1 VSVATSPEEAVQYLR
16 TTQAIR
22 ERCGNILARGLEGR
36 LSHFAVDLDRLPAVI
51 DRVAE
56 LTKRRFPSLEVPPHS
71 RWGHF
76 RAGNVDRVAEL
87 RRALGA
93 VSTEARG
100 RAQLDLV
107 VTSVLLDAGA
117 GADWRYEE
125 DATEETFARSEGLA
139 VASFRAFMEGLFS
152 SQAGE
157 PLRADAEGLAAVDE
171 DTLGA
176 AFQVR
181 DDNHLV
187 GLPGRVDLLRQLGA
201 ALRARPDIFGEDA
214 RIGGLFDY
222 LRQRADAGRLP
233 AHAILDAVL
242 EGLGTIWPGRIA
254 LGGVNLGDVWQHPH
268 AGGEGHGAGLV
279 PFHKLSQW
287 LSYSL
292 VEPLDEAGIEIVDLD
307 ALTGLAEYRNG
318 GLFVDSEVLLA
329 KEPEVMQAT
338 HEPSSE
344 IVVEWRALTV
354 ALLDRVADGVRSRFG
369 KSPSEMPLAHVLEG
383 GTWHAGREIA
393 EERRPDGGPP
403 VRIQSD
409 GTVF

>member
-1 VSVATSPEEAVQYLR
+1 MNVAGSPEEAVQYLR

-36 LSHFAVDLDRLPAVI
+36 LSHFAVELDRLPGVI

-56 LTKRRFPSLEVPPHS
+56 LTKRRFPELEVPPHS

-76 RAGNVDRVAEL
+76 RVGTVDRVAEL

-93 VSTEARG
+93 VSTEERG

-117 GADWRYEE
+117 GADWRYAE
-125 DATEETFARSEGLA
+125 DATGETFARSEGLA

-152 SQAGE
+152 SRAGE
-157 PLRADAEGLAAVDE
+157 PLRADADGLAAVDE
-171 DTLGA
+171 HSLGA

-222 LRQRADAGRLP
+222 LRRRAGHGRLR

-292 VEPLDEAGIEIVDLD
+292 VEPLEEAGVSIVDLD
-307 ALTGLAEYRNG
+307 SLTGLAEYRNG

-329 KEPEVMQAT
+329 KAPEVMQTT

-369 KSPSEMPLAHVLEG
+369 KSPKEMPLAHVLEG

-393 EERRPDGGPP
+393 KERRPDGGPP

>member
-1 VSVATSPEEAVQYLR
+1 MQYLR
-16 TTQAIR
+16 TTRAIR
-22 ERCGNILARGLEGR
+22 ERCGNVLGRGLEGR
-36 LSHFAVDLDRLPAVI
+36 LSHFAVDLDRLPEVI

-56 LTKRRFPSLEVPPHS
+56 ITKRRFPELKLPPHS

-76 RAGNVDRVAEL
+76 RVGNVDRVAEL
-87 RRALGA
+87 RHALGA
-93 VSTEARG
+93 VPAEERG
-100 RAQLDLV
+100 RTQLDLV
-107 VTSVLLDAGA
+107 ITSVLLDAGA

-125 DATEETFARSEGLA
+125 DETKKTFARSEGLA
-139 VASFRAFMEGLFS
+139 VASFRAFLEGLFS
-152 SQAGE
+152 SDLQH
-157 PLRADAEGLAAVDE
+157 PLRADAAGLCSVDE
-171 DTLGA
+171 DSLGA

-187 GLPGRVDLLRQLGA
+187 GLPGRVDLLRSLGA

-214 RIGGLFDY
+214 RVGGLFDY
-222 LRQRADAGRLP
+222 LRGKADGGRLP

-242 EGLGTIWPGRIA
+242 DGLGTIWPGRIA
-254 LGGVNLGDVWQHPH
+254 LGGVNLGDVWQHSH

-292 VEPLDEAGIEIVDLD
+292 VEPLEEAGVTITDLD

-354 ALLDRVADGVRSRFG
+354 ALLDRVADGVRTRFG
-369 KSPSEMPLAHVLEG
+369 KSPKEMPLAHVLEG

-393 EERRPDGGPP
+393 KERRPDGGPP
-403 VRIQSD
+403 IRIRSD